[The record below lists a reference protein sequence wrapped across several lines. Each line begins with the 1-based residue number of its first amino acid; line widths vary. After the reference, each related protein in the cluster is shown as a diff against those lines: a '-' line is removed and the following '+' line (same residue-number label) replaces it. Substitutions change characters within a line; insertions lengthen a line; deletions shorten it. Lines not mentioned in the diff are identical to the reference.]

1 MNAQPTQR
9 GVLRS
14 QVRGDNDVVLAGA
27 ALRPGTDP
35 ARLSH
40 FGDDRWD
47 MRPGIFRD
55 NVRRSFQEIDFLAI
69 PCPAE
74 RLTAKEYLY
83 ALLNERRT
91 DWLAPQPVSCWP
103 MLSDLR
109 RFATFV
115 RSRLGTFDV
124 PAIKQDLLDAYLAML
139 RSGHPITCERI
150 SARLAPIM
158 LLHRFGPVLT
168 LGGLRFAP
176 WGGRTAGR
184 VAGRSRPNSRE
195 NLTPRIPE
203 PVIGA
208 LLRWSLK
215 YIDHFSQ
222 DILAARAELDQLRQ
236 DHATRH
242 RHPYPG
248 SELRRMQTWIEARR
262 QAGRGIPVW
271 SVERPCGTYPRVSA
285 RDDSRS
291 HMLNYALIRLQTGLA
306 AVNLQQNE
314 AVWCCLWDAVAELGT
329 EIGGFDTPVSDDPDL
344 GRPWR
349 ERFDPASLACEEKH
363 LQAACYIVVAY
374 LSGMRDTELQ
384 AMQPGCLARSRSAD
398 GLVERIVVRS
408 IAYKDRPARGQLE
421 EWVTIAPAARAIEV
435 SERLSAPFRA
445 QQGHA
450 HLWCS
455 LDRTTTLSRGFMSAS
470 RRMNAF
476 RAHLDRQFSD
486 AANPAVPEVAGRP
499 WPLNTRQFRR
509 TIAWWIANRPFGV
522 VAGKIQYKHAS
533 IAMFQGYAGSSAS
546 GFRAEIEQ
554 ERALGQLDDAL
565 AHYEHTARR
574 NQPLAGPAAGRLAA
588 EFHRA
593 RDVLED
599 LPGRVVDEAQLRAML
614 AHLAR
619 TLHAGLLNDC
629 FFDPGT
635 ALCLDTARDSN
646 PAAPRLSQCAP
657 DRCPNSCISVRHLPA
672 WQAAIAQTEELLAR
686 KRLPPLQRIALNQ
699 ERDRMRRLIAPL
711 AKAGSG

>member
-1 MNAQPTQR
+1 MSAQPTQF

-14 QVRGDNDVVLAGA
+14 QVRGDNDIVLAGA
-27 ALRPGTDP
+27 ALRSGTDP
-35 ARLSH
+35 ARLSR
-40 FGDDRWD
+40 FSDDCWD

-74 RLTAKEYLY
+74 RLTAKEFLY
-83 ALLNERRT
+83 AVLNERRT
-91 DWLAPQPVSCWP
+91 GRLAPQPISCWP

-115 RSRLGTFDV
+115 RSHLGTFNV
-124 PAIKQDLLDAYLAML
+124 PTIKQDLLDAYLVML
-139 RSGHPITCERI
+139 RSGPPMTHGRI
-150 SARLAPIM
+150 NARLAPIM
-158 LLHRFGPVLT
+158 LLHRFSPVLT
-168 LGGLRFAP
+168 LGGLCFAP

-184 VAGRSRPNSRE
+184 VVGHSRPYSRE

-215 YIDHFSQ
+215 YVDHFSQ
-222 DILAARAELDQLRQ
+222 DILAARAELDRLRHY
-236 DHATRH
+236 HATRH
-242 RHPYPG
+242 RNSYPG
-248 SELRRMQTWIEARR
+248 SELRRMQVWIEARR

-285 RDDSRS
+285 RSDSQS
-291 HMLNYALIRLQTGLA
+291 QMLNYALIRLQTG
-306 AVNLQQNE
+306 VSSTNLQQNE

-329 EIGGFDTPVSDDPDL
+329 EIGGFDTPISDDPDL

-363 LQAACYIVVAY
+363 LQAACYVVVAY
-374 LSGMRDTELQ
+374 FSGMRDTELQ
-384 AMQPGCLARSRSAD
+384 AMQPGCLARSRSVD
-398 GLVERIVVRS
+398 GLIERIVVRS
-408 IAYKDRPARGQLE
+408 IAYKDRPARGQPE
-421 EWVTIAPAARAIEV
+421 EWVTIAPAARAIEM

-445 QQGHA
+445 RQGYT
-450 HLWCS
+450 HLWGG
-455 LDRTTTLSRGFMSAS
+455 LDRTTTLSRGFMSAGD
-470 RRMNAF
+470 RINAF
-476 RAHLDRQFSD
+476 RIHLDKQFGD

-499 WPLNTRQFRR
+499 WRFNTRQFRR

-554 ERALGQLDDAL
+554 ERALGQLDDVV
-565 AHYEHTARR
+565 AHYEHAARR
-574 NQPLAGPAAGRLAA
+574 SQPLAGPAAGRLAA
-588 EFHRA
+588 EFHRT

-619 TLHAGLLNDC
+619 TLHVGLLNDC

-635 ALCLDTARDSN
+635 ALCLDTVQSDS

-657 DRCPNSCISVRHLPA
+657 DSCPNSCISMRHLPA

-686 KRLPPLQRIALNQ
+686 KRLPPLQRVALNQ

-711 AKAGSG
+711 AKTSPG